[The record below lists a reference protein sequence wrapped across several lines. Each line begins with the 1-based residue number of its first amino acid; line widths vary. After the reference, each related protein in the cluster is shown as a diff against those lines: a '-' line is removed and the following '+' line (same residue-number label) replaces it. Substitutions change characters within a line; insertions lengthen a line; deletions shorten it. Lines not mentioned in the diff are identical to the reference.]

1 MMKEP
6 DPTDDLDR
14 TILETFDEMHAEARV
29 TPIFLTFPP
38 RVIESVRAYAK
49 EHSLE
54 PGTLIPFA
62 IRALEN
68 RLYEF
73 SEAGERLL
81 EDPDSF
87 DWPLEDPL
95 MCVALAFMLKHAC
108 RCAEK
113 AHETRSRR

>member
-14 TILETFDEMHAEARV
+14 TILETFDEMHAEAQV

-38 RVIESVRAYAK
+38 KVIESVRAYAK

-62 IRALEN
+62 IKALEN

-73 SEAGERLL
+73 SEADEHLL
-81 EDPDSF
+81 EDPEFVRLASGRSF
-87 DWPLEDPL
+87 DARSAR
-95 MCVALAFMLKHAC
+95 VHAEACLSLC
-108 RCAEK
+108 RKSA
-113 AHETRSRR
+113 RN